1 MNKKSSMTNNDAP
14 LINLA
19 IRTGSV
25 AFQARASFLGLS
37 LLVCALCN
45 INLFIFAT
53 VAIVDVEKWSKSGYF
68 YPAEP
73 QAPFPR
79 LPGTRPR
86 RDRREGR

>member
-14 LINLA
+14 FNLD

-37 LLVCALCN
+37 LLVFALCN

-53 VAIVDVEKWSKSGYF
+53 VAIVDVENRSKSGYF